1 MVLEVG
7 VSETMGKLER
17 DARMWLLGLRNEVR
31 VCIGICLDE
40 TLKYHMPP
48 PGIVGPYTGIDEEL
62 AGATAA
68 MFQNR
73 MDAVNLGSPLIYR
86 DHNWVNSLTGRV
98 FVYRAT
104 PDFSDIVCVSA
115 TDHDLPLELAD
126 NVTDYQRIGLW
137 YSYFLPME
145 ELSLMHVEDRE
156 VRDAVA
162 DTGRLRYV
170 DYLNA
175 TVGHHVA

>member
-48 PGIVGPYTGIDEEL
+48 PGIVGPYTGIDEEV
-62 AGATAA
+62 AAATAA

-98 FVYRAT
+98 SVYRAT

-115 TDHDLPLELAD
+115 T
-126 NVTDYQRIGLW
+126 
-137 YSYFLPME
+137 

-156 VRDAVA
+156 VRFNFVKLHDRIRDAVA